1 MKSVSILITTLILV
15 LSCAAPIKMEKSSKE
30 PLVQY
35 NQLEI
40 LPLENQIVGEINED
54 VVNKIMSRS
63 IKDII
68 KINRFSEIS
77 VAQGI
82 TLVGGDGEKVKK
94 SDVVISPD
102 SLGLSENDLVASFQI
117 RLIKYKKGNA
127 FLRFLFGALAGS
139 GEVQLELEVFDKNS
153 GGSVLKATT
162 ASKISGAFSSEENVI
177 APLSR
182 AVVKFV
188 KDNFTNG

>member
-1 MKSVSILITTLILV
+1 
-15 LSCAAPIKMEKSSKE
+15 MEKSSDE

-35 NQLEI
+35 SQLEI
-40 LPLENQIVGEINED
+40 LPLENQIVGEINEN

-68 KINRFSEIS
+68 KLNRFSAIS
-77 VAQGI
+77 VDQEI
-82 TLVGGDGEKVKK
+82 NLVGGDGEKVKQ
-94 SDVVISPD
+94 SNVLISSD
-102 SLGLSENDLVASFQI
+102 SLGLTENDRVASFQI

-127 FLRFLFGALAGS
+127 FLRFLFGAFAGT
-139 GEVQLELEVFDKNS
+139 GEVQLELEVFNKDS
-153 GGSVLKATT
+153 GDSVLKATT
-162 ASKISGAFSSEENVI
+162 ASQISGAFSSEENVI

-188 KDNFTNG
+188 KENFTAD